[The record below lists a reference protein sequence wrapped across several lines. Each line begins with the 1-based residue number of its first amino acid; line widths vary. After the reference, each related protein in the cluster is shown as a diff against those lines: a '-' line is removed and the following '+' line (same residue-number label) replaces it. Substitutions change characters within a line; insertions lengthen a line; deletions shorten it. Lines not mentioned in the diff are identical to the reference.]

1 MTTLIGVY
9 NSDGCAGRCDAK
21 CYGATGGDCH
31 CICGGMNH
39 GKGEATAREQ
49 TRQLAGAELRAIEAR
64 GGWVPDELRQE
75 VLL

>member
-9 NSDGCAGRCDAK
+9 NSEGCVGRCDAK
-21 CYGATGGDCH
+21 CYEAQGGDCS

-39 GKGEATAREQ
+39 GAGLEQARENTVQ
-49 TRQLAGAELRAIEAR
+49 LTREQVQGIEAR
-64 GGWVPDELRQE
+64 GGYIAADVRQM